1 MNGRSLTRLRALRRR
16 VALASATVMV
26 GTLLQ
31 AAAQPTSVAADRGTG
46 RPDLPVSDKPVAVSA
61 VPVTPRDQTKGPRT
75 PAKAPRAAWPLG
87 GVATVD
93 PPEGSSSVVRAKG
106 LPLAVG
112 GKQAPE
118 KIRARLFDR
127 ETAGRAGTDGL
138 LFSLEADG
146 PATAVRKKPV
156 VRARLDY
163 SSFAEA
169 FGGGYSDRLRLVE
182 LPACALTTP
191 DKSGCR
197 EATPVEAVNDTEA
210 KTLTAPSIIMKS
222 SGATVLAAV
231 ADDEGMGGDYKAT
244 PLSPSAQWS
253 TSLNTGDFSWSYA
266 MNVPDVPGGLVP
278 SVGMSY
284 SSGSVDGR
292 SGNTNNQGSWLG
304 DGFDMW
310 PGFIERRYKSCTDDG
325 VEHTDGGKPADLC
338 WAYDN
343 AFISFNGKGGEL
355 VPDGTDAFRLRDDD
369 GTKIQ
374 RLRGSS
380 SDVRSNGARNDEYWK
395 VTTPDGV
402 QYFFGY
408 NRLPGWAE
416 GKETT
421 DSAWTAPVFGDDAN
435 EPCHAATFANSWCQ
449 QGWRWNLDYVVDP
462 HGNAIA
468 YYYDKEWN
476 SYGRNL
482 DEKANTRYVRGGYL
496 DRIEYGL
503 RANGMYA
510 QPLAKVDFTSGE
522 RCLTD
527 TNTTCADISKDAFYW
542 YDTPWDLNCDESAT
556 CDQGR
561 LSPVFFTRKRL
572 TSVATQVLKSGSF
585 VNVDSWKLVHRWGM
599 ADTDYQLLLDSVQRS
614 GHSATPAITLPKTTF
629 GYVQLANR
637 LDRTGDGFAPFI
649 KARLANV
656 TDEAGG
662 QIDVGYSVPV
672 CDAGA
677 LPTPQTNTTRCF
689 PQYIG
694 GSSSDDPDLHW
705 FNKYVTSTVT
715 LTDRTGGA
723 PDQVTAYEYL
733 DGAAWH
739 YDDDDGLTK
748 EKEKTWSQWRGYGH
762 VRVKT
767 GGQGG
772 AAAMKS
778 QADTYFLRGMDGDRL
793 APSGGTKSVDVALD
807 SGEGAP
813 ITDHES
819 AAGFA
824 YKTVQYA
831 GPGGRVLDKTVNR
844 PWHHETA
851 KKSRSWGTVTAN
863 LTGTAQVRSWTSLDD
878 GLGAKWRTTTV
889 NNSFDTVAG
898 RITRTDDRG
907 DDATAVDDRCTRTT
921 YPTAG
926 TILTLPARAETVAVN
941 CAVTPDRTKD
951 VISDART
958 AYDGRA
964 YDAAP
969 TKGDATATAVLKSH
983 NGTTATY
990 TESGATY
997 DTYGRKL
1004 TSTDLTGTVTV
1015 TVASG
1020 ALTRTARTDGLT
1032 TTTAYTPTTGFPAS
1046 AKVTTPPAA
1055 SADSSTALTTTTTND
1070 PSRGVPLNQ
1079 TDANGK
1085 VTNFA
1090 YDALGRKTKVWL
1102 ADRRTDAVPT
1112 YEYTYKVTGDAPI
1125 TVGTKIIGNDG
1136 AQVTSYVL
1144 YDGFLRP
1151 RQSQSPGPDGGRLLT
1166 DTFYDERGL
1175 TGKEFLSYY
1184 ATAAP
1189 STTLVEPKDALGV
1202 ETQNRYTHDG
1212 LGRQTEHRQIFG
1224 NGDGGKILNTT
1235 RTLYGGD
1242 RTTVIPPEGGTAV
1255 TTLTDARGQTTELRQ
1270 HHQRAAE
1277 ASYDTTRYGFTS
1289 AGALAEV
1296 TDPAGNE
1303 WRFTHDLLGRMTR
1316 SDDPDKGTTR
1326 YHYDDR
1332 GRLTSTVDARDTT
1345 LVNVYD
1351 GLGRKTEVR
1360 SGSNTGPL
1368 RAKWT
1373 YDTISGAKG
1382 HLAESSRYADGG
1394 LAYTSKVVAYDRL
1407 YRPLRTSVTIPESTA
1422 NAGLAG
1428 TYLSGTSY
1436 KVSGL
1441 VAAVGLPKAG
1451 SLAASSVAFAYEDDT
1466 LRPVAVDGLAGLK
1479 GTTSYS
1485 LTGKPLQYE
1494 LSDSDGKKA
1503 WVTNTYEPGTQ
1514 RLSSTRVD
1522 REDVA
1527 GVDQAST
1534 FRYDEAG
1541 NVLSVSDTSRSGTD
1555 AQCFTYDHLRRLTEA
1570 WTQSTTDCA
1579 STPSAPVLGGPAPY
1593 WTSYGYDKTGNRTT
1607 EVEHDITGDAKKN
1620 VTSTYDYP
1628 APGPTSVRPHALKA
1642 LTRTGPGVTSGD
1654 FYTYDAIGNTDTRTL
1669 GDGTT
1674 QDLDWD
1680 AEGRLV
1686 KVTEPVE
1693 GGSPK
1698 VTEYVYDA
1706 DGNRLIDRTPTE
1718 TTLYVGGTEI
1728 TVAKGSTT
1736 PRGTRYIDLGG
1747 GHTAVQGDDGKVSF
1761 TTADHH
1767 GTALLAID
1775 AVTQKLTQRR
1785 TLPFGGIRGGEPA
1798 NWPGTKGFVG
1808 GTQDTSTGL
1817 TRLGAREYDP
1827 STGRFLSVD
1836 PVMDL
1841 TDPQQINGYTYSNNN
1856 PLTFSDPSGLYCDG
1870 CSVNNPDSV
1879 WAPSKGNGPGCTTY
1893 ACYGK
1898 GGKYMYSTSG
1908 GGGGGGGTTKKS
1920 QNSPAKTINVT
1931 EQKGEVFIENIRVPA
1946 ARELAAMF
1954 PQYEEKEK
1962 QLEAWAERKC
1972 TQMDAQLEAF
1982 CGAAEALGIIN
1993 HEQTLFQ
2000 KIVISL
2006 VAPDVDAWKGCL
2018 SGSSLSDCAWAMTD
2032 LPWARVF
2039 KGVKLVKAAPS
2050 CNSFATGT
2058 EVLMA
2063 DGTTKPIEDVEIGDR
2078 VLATDS
2084 KTGRTEVKTVTAEIT
2099 GEGPKNLVTL
2109 TIAVDGRSVRLT
2121 ATDGHPFWVPSL
2133 AEWVDAEQLT
2143 AGQELRTVTG
2153 KTVRISSVVRTQRPA
2168 VVHNLTVTDLHTYYV
2183 LAGKTPVLVH
2193 NSNCGVTIDD
2203 GKWDYFFGR
2212 VNSNPHNAERSAQN
2226 AYQLESIG
2234 IRDNAAGREVLTGHF
2249 NEAMRSGVVETY
2261 VNPKSGLTNMRTE
2274 SLLYGPRG
2282 ALLIRANFE
2291 VTDNGVRLTT
2301 MIPIGGR
2308 GYGK

>member
-1 MNGRSLTRLRALRRR
+1 MNGRPRTRVRALRHR
-16 VALASATVMV
+16 VALASATVMI

-31 AAAQPTSVAADRGTG
+31 AVAQPASVAADRGTG
-46 RPDLPVSDKPVAVSA
+46 RPDLPASEQPVEVSA
-61 VPVTPRDQTKGPRT
+61 VPVTPRTLEKGPRT
-75 PAKAPRAAWPLG
+75 PAKAPRAAWPLA

-118 KIRARLFDR
+118 KVRTRLFDR
-127 ETAGRAGTDGL
+127 ETAGRVGADGP
-138 LFSLEADG
+138 LFSLEAVGADTAAKG
-146 PATAVRKKPV
+146 ATGTEKRRTA

-169 FGGGYSDRLRLVE
+169 FGGGYADRLRLVR

-191 DKSGCR
+191 DEAACR
-197 EATPVEAVNDTEA
+197 ETTPVEAVNDTES
-210 KTLTAPSIIMKS
+210 KTLTAPDVALKA

-231 ADDEGMGGDYKAT
+231 ADDASMGGDYKAT

-266 MNVPDVPGGLVP
+266 MNVPDVPGGLLP

-292 SGNTNNQGSWLG
+292 SGNSNNQGSWVG

-310 PGFIERRYKSCTDDG
+310 PGFIERRYKSCADDG
-325 VEHTDGGKPADLC
+325 VERADGGKPADLC

-355 VPDGTDAFRLRDDD
+355 VPDGTDTFRLRDDD
-369 GTKIQ
+369 GTKVQ

-380 SDVRSNGARNDEYWK
+380 SDVRSNGARDDEYWK

-402 QYFFGY
+402 QYHFGY
-408 NRLPGWAE
+408 HRLPGWTD

-421 DSAWTAPVFGDDAN
+421 NSTWTAPVFGDDAN
-435 EPCHAATFANSWCQ
+435 EPCHASAFADSWCQ

-482 DEKANTRYVRGGYL
+482 DEKANTRYVRGGSL

-503 RANGMYA
+503 RSTGMYSA

-522 RCLTD
+522 RCLPD
-527 TNTTCADISKDAFYW
+527 ADTTCADISADAFHW
-542 YDTPWDLNCDESAT
+542 YDTPWDLNCDENAT
-556 CDQGR
+556 CDEGR

-572 TSVATQVLKSGSF
+572 TSVTTQVLKSGSYA
-585 VNVDSWKLVHRWGM
+585 NVDSWKLVHRWGM
-599 ADTDYQLLLDSVQRS
+599 ADTDYQLLLDSVQRT
-614 GHSATPAITLPKTTF
+614 GHSGTPAVTLPKTTF

-649 KARLANV
+649 KERLATV
-656 TDEAGG
+656 ADESGG
-662 QIDVGYSVPV
+662 QIDVGYSAPV
-672 CDAGA
+672 CDASA
-677 LPTPQTNTTRCF
+677 LPTPGTNTTRCF

-694 GSSSDDPDLHW
+694 GSTTDDPDLHW

-715 LTDRTGGA
+715 LTDRTGGS
-723 PDQVTAYEYL
+723 PDQVTSYEYL

-762 VRVKT
+762 VRVRT

-772 AAAMKS
+772 AAAMKT
-778 QADTYFLRGMDGDRL
+778 QADTYFLRGMHGDRL
-793 APSGGTKSVDVALD
+793 APSGGTKSVDVTLG
-807 SGEGAP
+807 SGEGDP
-813 ITDHES
+813 LTDHES

-824 YKTVQYA
+824 YKTVQYS
-831 GPGGRVLDKTVNR
+831 GPGGRVLGKTVNR

-851 KKSRSWGTVTAN
+851 KKVRSWGTVTAN

-878 GLGAKWRTTTV
+878 GAGAKWRTTTV

-907 DDATAVDDRCTRTT
+907 DDATTADDRCTRTS
-921 YPTAG
+921 YPAAG
-926 TILTLPARAETVAVN
+926 AILTLPARAETVAVN
-941 CAVTPDRTKD
+941 CAGTPDRTED
-951 VISDART
+951 VISDLRT

-964 YDAAP
+964 YGAAP

-983 NGTTATY
+983 DGTTATY
-990 TESGATY
+990 AESGATY

-1015 TVASG
+1015 TVASD
-1020 ALTRTARTDGLT
+1020 ALTRTARTDGRT
-1032 TTTAYTPTTGFPAS
+1032 TTTAYTPTTGFPTS
-1046 AKVTTPPAA
+1046 AKVTTPPATPG
-1055 SADSSTALTTTTTND
+1055 DSSTAQSTTTTND
-1070 PSRGVPLNQ
+1070 PARGVPLTQ
-1079 TDANGK
+1079 TDTNGK
-1085 VTNFA
+1085 VTNLA
-1090 YDALGRKTKVWL
+1090 YDALGRTTKVWL
-1102 ADRRTDAVPT
+1102 PDRTTGDVPT
-1112 YEYTYKVTGDAPI
+1112 YEYTYRVAEKAPVA
-1125 TVGTKIIGNDG
+1125 VGTKIIGNNG
-1136 AQVTSYVL
+1136 AQITSYAL

-1151 RQSQSPGPDGGRLLT
+1151 RQSQTPGPDGGRLLA

-1175 TGKEFLSYY
+1175 TAKEFLSYY
-1184 ATAAP
+1184 DTSAP
-1189 STTLVEPKDALGV
+1189 ATTLVTPQDALGV
-1202 ETQNRYTHDG
+1202 ETQNRYTYDG

-1224 NGDGGKILNTT
+1224 NGDGGKVLNTT
-1235 RTLYGGD
+1235 RTLHGGD
-1242 RTTVIPPEGGTAV
+1242 RTTVIPPEGGTAT

-1277 ASYDTTRYGFTS
+1277 ASYDTTTYGFTV
-1289 AGALAEV
+1289 AGALSEV

-1303 WRFTHDLLGRMTR
+1303 WRFAYDLLGRMTR
-1316 SDDPDKGTTR
+1316 SEDPDKGTTR
-1326 YHYDDR
+1326 FHYDDR
-1332 GRLTSTVDARDTT
+1332 GQLTSTVDARDTT

-1351 GLGRKTEVR
+1351 GLGRTTELR
-1360 SGSNTGPL
+1360 SGSTTGPL

-1373 YDTISGAKG
+1373 YDTVSGAKG
-1382 HLAESSRYADGG
+1382 HLAESTRYADGG

-1407 YRPLRTSVTIPESTA
+1407 YRPLRTSVTIPASAA
-1422 NAGLAG
+1422 NTGLSG
-1428 TYLSGTSY
+1428 TYLSATTY
-1436 KVSGL
+1436 KESGL

-1451 SLAASSVAFAYEDDT
+1451 SLAASTMAYAYEDDT
-1466 LRPVAVDGLAGLK
+1466 LRPVAVDGLAGLEA
-1479 GTTSYS
+1479 TTSYS

-1503 WVTNTYEPGTQ
+1503 WVTNEYEPGTQ
-1514 RLSSTRVD
+1514 RLAYTRVD
-1522 REDVA
+1522 RQDVA

-1555 AQCFTYDHLRRLTEA
+1555 TQCFTYDHLRRLTEA
-1570 WTQSTTDCA
+1570 WTQPTTACA
-1579 STPSAPVLGGPAPY
+1579 STPDASVLGGPAPY
-1593 WTSYGYDKTGNRTT
+1593 WTSYGYDKTGNRST
-1607 EVEHDITGDAKKN
+1607 EVQHDTTGDTAKN
-1620 VTSTYDYP
+1620 VTSTYGYP
-1628 APGPTSVRPHALKA
+1628 APGATAVRPHGLKTV
-1642 LTRTGPGVTSGD
+1642 TRTGPGVTAGD
-1654 FYTYDAIGNTDTRTL
+1654 SYTYDATGNTDTRTL

-1680 AEGRLV
+1680 AEGRLA

-1706 DGNRLIDRTPTE
+1706 DGNRLIARTPTE
-1718 TTLYVGGTEI
+1718 TTLYLGGTEI
-1728 TVAKGSTT
+1728 TVAKGGTT
-1736 PRGTRYIDLGG
+1736 PKGTRYIDLGG
-1747 GHTAVQGDDGKVSF
+1747 GHTAVQADDGTVSF

-1775 AVTQKLTQRR
+1775 AATQKLTQRR
-1785 TLPFGGIRGGEPA
+1785 SLPFGGVRGEEPA
-1798 NWPGTKGFVG
+1798 DWPGTKGFVG
-1808 GTQDTSTGL
+1808 GTQDVSTGL
-1817 TRLGAREYDP
+1817 THLGAREYDP

-1836 PVMDL
+1836 PIMDL

-1870 CSVNNPDSV
+1870 CSVDNPDSV
-1879 WAPSKGNGPGCTTY
+1879 WAPDKGNGPGCTTY
-1893 ACYGK
+1893 ACYDRDGNVDYLTNGTGK
-1898 GGKYMYSTSG
+1898 PYTPAKQS
-1908 GGGGGGGTTKKS
+1908 
-1920 QNSPAKTINVT
+1920 SPAVTVNVT
-1931 EQKGEVFIENIRVPA
+1931 QKKGEVFIENIRVPA

-1954 PQYEEKEK
+1954 PQYEEEEK

-1972 TQMDAQLEAF
+1972 FTQDANTKAF
-1982 CGAAEALGIIN
+1982 CGAAEALGMIH
-1993 HEQTLFQ
+1993 HEQTLFD
-2000 KIVISL
+2000 KIVVSL
-2006 VAPDVDAWKGCL
+2006 VAPDFDAWKSCL
-2018 SGSSLSDCAWAMTD
+2018 SGDSLKACGWAATD

-2039 KGVKLVKAAPS
+2039 KGAKIVKS
-2050 CNSFATGT
+2050 CNSFVPGT

-2063 DGTTKPIEDVEIGDR
+2063 DGTTKPIEDVEIGDE
-2078 VLATDS
+2078 VLATDPG
-2084 KTGRTEVKTVTAEIT
+2084 TGRTEVKTVTAEII

-2109 TIAVDGRSVRLT
+2109 TISVDGEEVGIT
-2121 ATDGHPFWVPSL
+2121 ATDGHPFWVPGLDEWIDAGRL
-2133 AEWVDAEQLT
+2133 AV
-2143 AGQELRTVTG
+2143 GQELRTVTG
-2153 KTVRISSVVRTQRPA
+2153 KTVRITGIAHAQRPA
-2168 VVHNLTVTDLHTYYV
+2168 TVHNLTVTDLHTYYV
-2183 LAGKTPVLVH
+2183 LAGDLPVLVH
-2193 NSNCGVTIDD
+2193 NSGGGPDVTGIQNLHGMSLDDAHDYLESKGFTLNSWSD
-2203 GKWDYFFGR
+2203 GKGGKGGYMTYRGSDGSKITIRDTDGR
-2212 VNSNPHNAERSAQN
+2212 V
-2226 AYQLESIG
+2226 
-2234 IRDNAAGREVLTGHF
+2234 T
-2249 NEAMRSGVVETY
+2249 
-2261 VNPKSGLTNMRTE
+2261 RT
-2274 SLLYGPRG
+2274 SV
-2282 ALLIRANFE
+2282 I
-2291 VTDNGVRLTT
+2291 DNGPNKKNGVQRWDETGNKT
-2301 MIPIGGR
+2301 ISHDHGEAV
-2308 GYGK
+2308 KC